1 MLTFK
6 ELSVTNKQRAERW
19 HSGGLGEW
27 TPSDWACAAAGEMGE
42 VCNAVKKWNRIEQ
55 HIASNNNPADLPK
68 ALQSIA
74 TEIGD
79 TIVYLD
85 LLAQR
90 MGIDTETAVRE
101 TFNRISIREEMPE
114 RL

>member
-1 MLTFK
+1 MLTFRQ
-6 ELSVTNKQRAERW
+6 LSEVNLQRANRW
-19 HSGGLGEW
+19 HKGGLDEW

-42 VCNAVKKWNRIEQ
+42 VCNAIKKYNRIVQ
-55 HIASNNNPADLPK
+55 HIASNNNPVDLRD
-68 ALQSIA
+68 ALQKIA

-90 MGIDTETAVRE
+90 MGIDTGLAVRE
-101 TFNRISIREEMPE
+101 TFNRISDRENMPE